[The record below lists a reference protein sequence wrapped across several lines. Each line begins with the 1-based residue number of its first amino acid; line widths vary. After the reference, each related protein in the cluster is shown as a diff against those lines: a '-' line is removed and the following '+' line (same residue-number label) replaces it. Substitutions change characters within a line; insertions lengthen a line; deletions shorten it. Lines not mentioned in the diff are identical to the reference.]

1 MEIEKEEEYS
11 ISTISDLE
19 SDSKSIS
26 NITDISKSMPSQ
38 LSNFDSIINSLKY
51 KTYQD
56 QFISLFNKYNIDIN
70 NLDKLILN
78 YSNTKSQKKHSDND
92 YIIYAEKLLTQIYN
106 IKYFLKE
113 NKINEV
119 INEINGINEKILNE
133 KLLFALHR
141 QKLIYLIKKDMINES
156 LLYAQ
161 KYLLPLSENNKILYN
176 ELEKVM
182 GILGYKDIK
191 DCPDKELLDG
201 NDKIL
206 DKIEDEILSTMIL
219 FLINSFK

>member
-1 MEIEKEEEYS
+1 MEIEKEEENS
-11 ISTISDLE
+11 ISTFSDLE
-19 SDSKSIS
+19 ADSKSIS
-26 NITDISKSMPSQ
+26 NIVNLNKSMTSQ
-38 LSNFDSIINSLKY
+38 LNNFDSIINSLKY

-78 YSNTKSQKKHSDND
+78 YSNTKAEKKHSDD
-92 YIIYAEKLLTQIYN
+92 YIYYAEKLLTQIYN

-119 INEINGINEKILNE
+119 INEINDINEKILNGE
-133 KLLFALHR
+133 LLFALHR
-141 QKLIYLIKKDMINES
+141 QKLITLIKKDMINES

-161 KYLLPLSENNKILYN
+161 KYLLPLSENNQILYN

-182 GILGYKDIK
+182 GILGYKNIK
-191 DCPDKELLDG
+191 DCPDKEIIDG

-206 DKIEDEILSTMIL
+206 DKIEDEILSALLI

>member
-11 ISTISDLE
+11 TSTFSDLE
-19 SDSKSIS
+19 ADSKSIS
-26 NITDISKSMPSQ
+26 NITNISKSMPSQ
-38 LSNFDSIINSLKY
+38 ISNFDNIINLLKY

-56 QFISLFNKYNIDIN
+56 QFISLFNKHNIDIN

-78 YSNTKSQKKHSDND
+78 YSKIKDQKKNSDD
-92 YIIYAEKLLTQIYN
+92 YIYYAEKLLTQIYN

-119 INEINGINEKILNE
+119 INEINGINKQILNE
-133 KLLFALHR
+133 KLLFDLHR

-161 KYLLPLSENNKILYN
+161 KYLLPLSENNKNLYN

-191 DCPDKELLDG
+191 DCPDKDLLDD

-206 DKIEDEILSTMIL
+206 DRLENEILSTMLI

>member
-11 ISTISDLE
+11 TSTFSDLE
-19 SDSKSIS
+19 ADSKSIS
-26 NITDISKSMPSQ
+26 NITNISKSMPSQ
-38 LSNFDSIINSLKY
+38 ISIFDNIINSLKY

-56 QFISLFNKYNIDIN
+56 QFISLFNKHNIDIN

-78 YSNTKSQKKHSDND
+78 YSKTKVQKKNSDD
-92 YIIYAEKLLTQIYN
+92 YIYYAEKLLTQIYN

-119 INEINGINEKILNE
+119 INEINGINEQILNE
-133 KLLFALHR
+133 KLLFDLHR

-161 KYLLPLSENNKILYN
+161 KYLLPLSENNKNLYN

-191 DCPDKELLDG
+191 DCPDKDLLDG
-201 NDKIL
+201 NDIIL
-206 DKIEDEILSTMIL
+206 DRLENEILSTMLI

>member
-1 MEIEKEEEYS
+1 MEIEKDEEYS
-11 ISTISDLE
+11 TSTFSDLE
-19 SDSKSIS
+19 ADSKSIS
-26 NITDISKSMPSQ
+26 NITNLSKSMPSQ
-38 LSNFDSIINSLKY
+38 LSNFDSIINSLKC

-78 YSNTKSQKKHSDND
+78 YSNAKALTKLNDD
-92 YIIYAEKLLTQIYN
+92 YIYYAEKLLTKIYN

-113 NKINEV
+113 NKIDEV
-119 INEINGINEKILNE
+119 INEINGISEKILNDQ
-133 KLLFALHR
+133 LLFDLHR

-161 KYLLPLSENNKILYN
+161 KYLLPLSEKNKMLYN

-182 GILGYKDIK
+182 GILGYKNIS
-191 DCPDKELLDG
+191 DCPDKELIDG
-201 NDKIL
+201 NDTLL
-206 DKIEDEILSTMIL
+206 DKVEDEIVSAIL
-219 FLINSFK
+219 IFVINSFNK

>member
-11 ISTISDLE
+11 TSTFSDLE
-19 SDSKSIS
+19 PDSKSIS
-26 NITDISKSMPSQ
+26 NITNISKSMPSQ

-70 NLDKLILN
+70 NMDKLILN
-78 YSNTKSQKKHSDND
+78 YSNTKSQKKHNDD
-92 YIIYAEKLLTQIYN
+92 YIYYAEKLLTQIYN

-161 KYLLPLSENNKILYN
+161 TYLLPLSENNKILYN

-191 DCPDKELLDG
+191 DCPDKELIDD

-206 DKIEDEILSTMIL
+206 DKIEDEILSTIL
-219 FLINSFK
+219 IFLINSFK

>member
-11 ISTISDLE
+11 TSTFSDLE
-19 SDSKSIS
+19 PDSKSIS
-26 NITDISKSMPSQ
+26 NITNISKSMPSQ

-56 QFISLFNKYNIDIN
+56 QFISLFNKYNIGIN

-78 YSNTKSQKKHSDND
+78 YSNTKSLKKHNDD
-92 YIIYAEKLLTQIYN
+92 YIYYAEKLLTQIYN

-141 QKLIYLIKKDMINES
+141 QKLIYLIKKDMVNES

-161 KYLLPLSENNKILYN
+161 KYLLPLTENNKILYN

-191 DCPDKELLDG
+191 DCPDKELINDS
-201 NDKIL
+201 DKIL
-206 DKIEDEILSTMIL
+206 DKIEDEILSTMLI

>member
-1 MEIEKEEEYS
+1 MEIEKEEENS
-11 ISTISDLE
+11 ISTFSDLE
-19 SDSKSIS
+19 ADSKSIS
-26 NITDISKSMPSQ
+26 NIVNLNKSMTSQ
-38 LSNFDSIINSLKY
+38 LNNFDSIINSLKY

-78 YSNTKSQKKHSDND
+78 YSNTKAEKKHSDD
-92 YIIYAEKLLTQIYN
+92 YIYYAEKLLTQIYN

-119 INEINGINEKILNE
+119 INEINDINEKILNGE
-133 KLLFALHR
+133 LLFALHR
-141 QKLIYLIKKDMINES
+141 QKLITLIKKDMINES

-161 KYLLPLSENNKILYN
+161 KYLLPLSENNQILYN

-182 GILGYKDIK
+182 GILGYKNIK
-191 DCPDKELLDG
+191 DCPDKELIDD

-206 DKIEDEILSTMIL
+206 DKIEDEILSALLI

>member
-11 ISTISDLE
+11 TSTFSDLE
-19 SDSKSIS
+19 ADSKSIS
-26 NITDISKSMPSQ
+26 NITNISKSMPSQ
-38 LSNFDSIINSLKY
+38 ISNFDNIINSLKY

-56 QFISLFNKYNIDIN
+56 QFISLFNKHNIDIN

-78 YSNTKSQKKHSDND
+78 YSKTKVQKKNSDD
-92 YIIYAEKLLTQIYN
+92 YIYYAEKLLTQIYN

-119 INEINGINEKILNE
+119 INEINGINEQILNE
-133 KLLFALHR
+133 KLLFDLHR

-161 KYLLPLSENNKILYN
+161 KYLLPLSENNKNLYN

-191 DCPDKELLDG
+191 DCPDKDLLDG

-206 DKIEDEILSTMIL
+206 DRLENEILSTMLI

>member
-1 MEIEKEEEYS
+1 MEIEKEEENS
-11 ISTISDLE
+11 ISTFSDLE
-19 SDSKSIS
+19 ADSKSIS
-26 NITDISKSMPSQ
+26 NIVNLNKSMTSQ
-38 LSNFDSIINSLKY
+38 LNNFDSIINSLKY

-78 YSNTKSQKKHSDND
+78 YSNTKAEKKHSDD
-92 YIIYAEKLLTQIYN
+92 YIYYAEKLLTQIYN

-119 INEINGINEKILNE
+119 INEINDINEKILNE
-133 KLLFALHR
+133 ELLFALHR
-141 QKLIYLIKKDMINES
+141 QKLITLIKKDMINES

-161 KYLLPLSENNKILYN
+161 KYLLPLSENNQILYN

-182 GILGYKDIK
+182 GILGYKNIK
-191 DCPDKELLDG
+191 DCPDKELIDD

-206 DKIEDEILSTMIL
+206 DKIEDEILSALLI

>member
-11 ISTISDLE
+11 TSTFSDLE
-19 SDSKSIS
+19 ADSKSIS
-26 NITDISKSMPSQ
+26 NITNISKSMPSQ
-38 LSNFDSIINSLKY
+38 ISNFDNIINSLKY

-56 QFISLFNKYNIDIN
+56 QFISLFNKHNIDIN

-78 YSNTKSQKKHSDND
+78 YSKIKVQKKNSDD
-92 YIIYAEKLLTQIYN
+92 YIYYAEKLLTQIYN

-119 INEINGINEKILNE
+119 INEINGINEQILNE
-133 KLLFALHR
+133 KLLFDLHR

-161 KYLLPLSENNKILYN
+161 KYLLPLSENNKNLYN

-191 DCPDKELLDG
+191 DCPDKDLLDG

-206 DKIEDEILSTMIL
+206 DRLENEILSTMLI

>member
-11 ISTISDLE
+11 ASTFSDLE
-19 SDSKSIS
+19 ADSKSIS
-26 NITDISKSMPSQ
+26 NITNISKSMPSQ
-38 LSNFDSIINSLKY
+38 ISNFDNIINSLKY

-56 QFISLFNKYNIDIN
+56 QFISLFNKHNIDIN

-78 YSNTKSQKKHSDND
+78 YSKTKVQKKNSDD
-92 YIIYAEKLLTQIYN
+92 YIYYAEKLLTQIYN

-119 INEINGINEKILNE
+119 INEINGINEQILNE
-133 KLLFALHR
+133 KLLFDLHR

-161 KYLLPLSENNKILYN
+161 KYLLPLSENNKNLYN

-191 DCPDKELLDG
+191 DCPDKDLLDG
-201 NDKIL
+201 NDIIL
-206 DKIEDEILSTMIL
+206 DRLENEILSTMLI

>member
-1 MEIEKEEEYS
+1 MEIEKEEENS
-11 ISTISDLE
+11 ISTFSDLE
-19 SDSKSIS
+19 ADSKSIS
-26 NITDISKSMPSQ
+26 NIVNLNKSMTSQ
-38 LSNFDSIINSLKY
+38 LNNFDSIINSLKY

-78 YSNTKSQKKHSDND
+78 YSNTKAEKKHSDD
-92 YIIYAEKLLTQIYN
+92 YIYYAEKLLTQIYN

-119 INEINGINEKILNE
+119 INEINDINEKILNE
-133 KLLFALHR
+133 ELLFALHR
-141 QKLIYLIKKDMINES
+141 QKLITLIKKDMINES

-161 KYLLPLSENNKILYN
+161 KYLLPLSENNQILYN

-182 GILGYKDIK
+182 GILGYKNIK
-191 DCPDKELLDG
+191 DCPDKELIDN

-206 DKIEDEILSTMIL
+206 DRIEDEILSALLI

>member
-11 ISTISDLE
+11 TSTFSDLE
-19 SDSKSIS
+19 ADSKSIS
-26 NITDISKSMPSQ
+26 NITNISKSMPSQ
-38 LSNFDSIINSLKY
+38 ISNFDNIINSLKY

-56 QFISLFNKYNIDIN
+56 QFISLFNKHNIDIN

-78 YSNTKSQKKHSDND
+78 YSKIKDQKKNTED
-92 YIIYAEKLLTQIYN
+92 YIYFAEKLLTQIYN

-119 INEINGINEKILNE
+119 INEINGINKQILNE
-133 KLLFALHR
+133 KLLFDLHR

-161 KYLLPLSENNKILYN
+161 KYLLPLSENNKNLYN

-191 DCPDKELLDG
+191 DCPDKDLLDD

-206 DKIEDEILSTMIL
+206 DRLENEILSTMLI

>member
-1 MEIEKEEEYS
+1 MEIEKEEENS
-11 ISTISDLE
+11 ISTFSDLE
-19 SDSKSIS
+19 VDSKSIS
-26 NITDISKSMPSQ
+26 NIVNLNKSMTSQ
-38 LSNFDSIINSLKY
+38 LNNFDSIINSLKY

-78 YSNTKSQKKHSDND
+78 YSNTKAEKKHSDD
-92 YIIYAEKLLTQIYN
+92 YIYYAEKLLTQIYN

-119 INEINGINEKILNE
+119 INEINDINEKILNGE
-133 KLLFALHR
+133 LLFALHR
-141 QKLIYLIKKDMINES
+141 QKLITLIKKDMINES

-161 KYLLPLSENNKILYN
+161 KYLLPLSENNQILYN

-182 GILGYKDIK
+182 GILGYKNIK
-191 DCPDKELLDG
+191 DCPDKELIDG

-206 DKIEDEILSTMIL
+206 DKIEDEILSALLI

>member
-11 ISTISDLE
+11 TSTFSDLE
-19 SDSKSIS
+19 ADSKSIS
-26 NITDISKSMPSQ
+26 NITNISKSMPSQ
-38 LSNFDSIINSLKY
+38 ISNFDNIINLLKY

-56 QFISLFNKYNIDIN
+56 QFISLFNKHNIDIN

-78 YSNTKSQKKHSDND
+78 YSKIKDQKKNSDD
-92 YIIYAEKLLTQIYN
+92 YIYYAEKLLTQIYN

-119 INEINGINEKILNE
+119 INEINGINKQILNE
-133 KLLFALHR
+133 KLLFDLHR

-161 KYLLPLSENNKILYN
+161 KYLLPLSENNKNLYN

-191 DCPDKELLDG
+191 DCPDKDLLDG

-206 DKIEDEILSTMIL
+206 DRLENEILSTMLI

>member
-1 MEIEKEEEYS
+1 MEIEKEEENS
-11 ISTISDLE
+11 ISTFSDLE
-19 SDSKSIS
+19 ADSKSIS
-26 NITDISKSMPSQ
+26 NIVNLNKSMTSQ
-38 LSNFDSIINSLKY
+38 LNNFDSIINSLKY

-56 QFISLFNKYNIDIN
+56 QFIFLFNKFNIDIN

-78 YSNTKSQKKHSDND
+78 YSNTKAEKKHSDD
-92 YIIYAEKLLTQIYN
+92 YIYYAEKLLTQIYN

-119 INEINGINEKILNE
+119 INEINDINEKILNE
-133 KLLFALHR
+133 ELLFALHR
-141 QKLIYLIKKDMINES
+141 QKLITLIKKDMINES

-161 KYLLPLSENNKILYN
+161 KYLLPLSENNQILYN

-182 GILGYKDIK
+182 GILGYKNIK
-191 DCPDKELLDG
+191 DCPDKELIDG

-206 DKIEDEILSTMIL
+206 DKIEDEILSALLI

>member
-11 ISTISDLE
+11 ISTFSDLE

-26 NITDISKSMPSQ
+26 NIVNLNKSMTSQ
-38 LSNFDSIINSLKY
+38 LNNFDSIINSLKY

-78 YSNTKSQKKHSDND
+78 YSNTKAEKKHSDD
-92 YIIYAEKLLTQIYN
+92 YIYYAEKLLTQIYN

-119 INEINGINEKILNE
+119 INEINGINKQILNE
-133 KLLFALHR
+133 KLLFDLHR

-161 KYLLPLSENNKILYN
+161 KYLLPLSENNQILYN

-182 GILGYKDIK
+182 GILGYKNIK
-191 DCPDKELLDG
+191 DCPDKELIDD

-206 DKIEDEILSTMIL
+206 DKIEDEILSALLI

>member
-11 ISTISDLE
+11 TSTFSDLE
-19 SDSKSIS
+19 ADSKSIS
-26 NITDISKSMPSQ
+26 NITNISKSMPSQ
-38 LSNFDSIINSLKY
+38 ISNFDNIINSLKY

-56 QFISLFNKYNIDIN
+56 QFISLFNKHNIDIN

-78 YSNTKSQKKHSDND
+78 YSKTKVQKKNSDD
-92 YIIYAEKLLTQIYN
+92 YIYYAEKLLTQIYN

-119 INEINGINEKILNE
+119 INEINGINEQILNE
-133 KLLFALHR
+133 KLLFDLHR

-161 KYLLPLSENNKILYN
+161 KYLLPLSENNKNLYN

-191 DCPDKELLDG
+191 DCPDKDLLDG
-201 NDKIL
+201 NDIIL
-206 DKIEDEILSTMIL
+206 DRLENEILSTMLI
-219 FLINSFK
+219 FLINNFK

>member
-11 ISTISDLE
+11 TSTFSDLE
-19 SDSKSIS
+19 ADSKSIS
-26 NITDISKSMPSQ
+26 NIINISKSMPSQ
-38 LSNFDSIINSLKY
+38 ISNFDSIINSLKY

-78 YSNTKSQKKHSDND
+78 YSNVKEQKKHKDD
-92 YIIYAEKLLTQIYN
+92 YIYYAEKLLTQIYN

-161 KYLLPLSENNKILYN
+161 TYLLPLSENNKILYN

-191 DCPDKELLDG
+191 DCPDKELIDD

-206 DKIEDEILSTMIL
+206 DKIEDEILSTIL
-219 FLINSFK
+219 IFLINSFK

>member
-1 MEIEKEEEYS
+1 MEIEKEEENS
-11 ISTISDLE
+11 ISTFSDLE
-19 SDSKSIS
+19 VDSKSIS
-26 NITDISKSMPSQ
+26 NIVNLNKSMTSQ
-38 LSNFDSIINSLKY
+38 LNNFDSIINSLKY

-78 YSNTKSQKKHSDND
+78 YSNTKAEKKHSDD
-92 YIIYAEKLLTQIYN
+92 YIYYAEKLLTQIYN

-119 INEINGINEKILNE
+119 INEINDINEKILNE
-133 KLLFALHR
+133 ELLFVLHR
-141 QKLIYLIKKDMINES
+141 QKLITLIKKDMINES

-161 KYLLPLSENNKILYN
+161 KYLLPLSENNQILYN

-182 GILGYKDIK
+182 GILGYKNIK
-191 DCPDKELLDG
+191 DCPDKELIDD

-206 DKIEDEILSTMIL
+206 DKIEDEILSALLI

>member
-11 ISTISDLE
+11 TSTFSDLE
-19 SDSKSIS
+19 ADSKSIS
-26 NITDISKSMPSQ
+26 NITNISKSMPSQ
-38 LSNFDSIINSLKY
+38 ISNFDNIINSLKY

-56 QFISLFNKYNIDIN
+56 QFISLFNKHNIDIN

-78 YSNTKSQKKHSDND
+78 YSKTKVQKKNSDD
-92 YIIYAEKLLTQIYN
+92 YIYYAEKLLTQIYN

-119 INEINGINEKILNE
+119 INEINGINEQILNE
-133 KLLFALHR
+133 KLLFDLHR

-161 KYLLPLSENNKILYN
+161 KYLLPLSENNKNLYN

-191 DCPDKELLDG
+191 DCPDKDLLDG
-201 NDKIL
+201 NDIIL
-206 DKIEDEILSTMIL
+206 DRLENEILSTMLI

>member
-11 ISTISDLE
+11 TSTFSDLE
-19 SDSKSIS
+19 ADSKSIS
-26 NITDISKSMPSQ
+26 NITNISKSMPSQ
-38 LSNFDSIINSLKY
+38 ISNFDNIINSLKY

-56 QFISLFNKYNIDIN
+56 QFISLFNKHNIDIN

-78 YSNTKSQKKHSDND
+78 YSKIKDQKKNSDD
-92 YIIYAEKLLTQIYN
+92 YIYYAEKLLTQIYN

-119 INEINGINEKILNE
+119 INEINGINKQILNE
-133 KLLFALHR
+133 KLLFDLHR

-161 KYLLPLSENNKILYN
+161 KYLLPLSENNKNLYN

-191 DCPDKELLDG
+191 DCPDKDLLDG

-206 DKIEDEILSTMIL
+206 DRLENEILSTMLI

>member
-1 MEIEKEEEYS
+1 MEIEKEEENS
-11 ISTISDLE
+11 ISTFSDLE
-19 SDSKSIS
+19 VDSKSIS
-26 NITDISKSMPSQ
+26 NIVNLNKSMTSQ
-38 LSNFDSIINSLKY
+38 LNNFDSIINSLKY

-78 YSNTKSQKKHSDND
+78 YSNTKAEKKHSDD
-92 YIIYAEKLLTQIYN
+92 YIYYAEKLLTQIYN

-119 INEINGINEKILNE
+119 INEINDINEKILNE
-133 KLLFALHR
+133 ELLFALHR
-141 QKLIYLIKKDMINES
+141 QKLITLIKKDMINES

-161 KYLLPLSENNKILYN
+161 KYLLPLSENNQILYN

-182 GILGYKDIK
+182 GILGYKNIK
-191 DCPDKELLDG
+191 DCPDKEIIDD

-206 DKIEDEILSTMIL
+206 DKIEDEILSALLI

>member
-1 MEIEKEEEYS
+1 MEIEKEEENS
-11 ISTISDLE
+11 ISTFSDLE
-19 SDSKSIS
+19 ADSKSIS
-26 NITDISKSMPSQ
+26 NIVNLNKSMTSQ
-38 LSNFDSIINSLKY
+38 LNNFDSIINSLKY

-78 YSNTKSQKKHSDND
+78 YSNTKTEKKHSDD
-92 YIIYAEKLLTQIYN
+92 YIYYAEKLLTQIYN

-119 INEINGINEKILNE
+119 INEINDINEKILNE
-133 KLLFALHR
+133 ELLFALHR
-141 QKLIYLIKKDMINES
+141 QKLITLIKKDMINES

-161 KYLLPLSENNKILYN
+161 KYLLPLSENNQILYN

-182 GILGYKDIK
+182 GILGYKNIK
-191 DCPDKELLDG
+191 DCPDKELID

-206 DKIEDEILSTMIL
+206 DKIEDKILSALLI

>member
-11 ISTISDLE
+11 TSTFSDLE
-19 SDSKSIS
+19 ADSKSIS
-26 NITDISKSMPSQ
+26 NITNISKSMPSQ
-38 LSNFDSIINSLKY
+38 ISNFDNIINSLKY

-56 QFISLFNKYNIDIN
+56 QFISLFNKHNIDIN

-78 YSNTKSQKKHSDND
+78 YSKIKDQKKNSDD
-92 YIIYAEKLLTQIYN
+92 YIYYAEKLLTQIYN

-119 INEINGINEKILNE
+119 INEINGINEQILNE
-133 KLLFALHR
+133 KLLFDLHR

-161 KYLLPLSENNKILYN
+161 KYLLPLSENNKNLYN

-191 DCPDKELLDG
+191 DCPDKDLLDG

-206 DKIEDEILSTMIL
+206 DRLENEILSTMLI